1 MKSSL
6 KIALILS
13 LTLVGSAWC
22 AAGTEQSTSNT
33 VVDTSAENLW
43 CRVGVDHVTVDDGQ
57 LYDTLDVYF
66 ETGGIDLAGYVLKLG
81 LASHLVGIVE
91 ILPGEII
98 DSCGW
103 EMFRANRI
111 TPNPVASQIFELWQ
125 ITALAQIGL
134 SEAPPI
140 CFGFDR
146 PVSLARLV
154 VSSVHVPIA
163 PDTSIAIFFYW
174 EACRDNVL
182 SDREGASILVSDTV
196 INSCPI
202 VFETE
207 RDQFPTCYGTPSKC
221 ISPTAVNIPR
231 RLIEFQNG
239 GVEFRLRIDPAD
251 PDSTKMAEPPR
262 GSTLQDS
269 STDSR

>member
-13 LTLVGSAWC
+13 LSLSGSAWC
-22 AAGTEQSTSNT
+22 AAGIEQNT
-33 VVDTSAENLW
+33 NDSVVDTLAGNLW

-57 LYDTLDVYF
+57 LYDTLNVFF
-66 ETGGIDLAGYVLKLG
+66 ETGGVDLAGYVLKLG
-81 LASHLVGIVE
+81 LANHLVGIVE

-111 TPNPVASQIFELWQ
+111 VARPEAPQISELWQ

-134 SEAPPI
+134 SEDPPV

-163 PDTSIAIFFYW
+163 PDTLVAIFFYW
-174 EACRDNVL
+174 ETCRDNVL
-182 SDREGASILVSDTV
+182 SDREGASIIVSDTI
-196 INSCPI
+196 INFCPI
-202 VFETE
+202 GLETE
-207 RDQFPTCYGTPSKC
+207 RDQFPTCHGTPQEC
-221 ISPTAVNIPR
+221 ISPTAANIPR
-231 RLIEFQNG
+231 RLVEFRNG
-239 GVEFRLRIDPAD
+239 GVEFRLRIDPAE
-251 PDSTKMAEPPR
+251 PDSGLLME
-262 GSTLQDS
+262 
-269 STDSR
+269 